1 MMDAPGSFYVD
12 IKDRRVLVLST
23 ASNNMRDV
31 SVRISNIT
39 RSVLGW
45 SESVMATLSDNS
57 SSALGGD
64 SSNGEVTSVAAEEG
78 YMGKYLLDLRKRI
91 SSLKEYREGNVGLL
105 HPFIHPST
113 TCQSLYVII
122 VGTIQRSVADKIE
135 LISDPARLRRDY
147 HQSHDSSDHS
157 TSGVG
162 FWSLL
167 TNLSLYLLARY
178 VIVKKQ

>member
-64 SSNGEVTSVAAEEG
+64 SSNGEVSVAAEEG

-91 SSLKEYREGNVGLL
+91 SSLKEYRE
-105 HPFIHPST
+105 
-113 TCQSLYVII
+113 
-122 VGTIQRSVADKIE
+122 GTIQRSVADKIE

>member
-78 YMGKYLLDLRKRI
+78 YMGKYLLDLQKRI

-105 HPFIHPST
+105 HPFIH
-113 TCQSLYVII
+113 
-122 VGTIQRSVADKIE
+122 
-135 LISDPARLRRDY
+135 
-147 HQSHDSSDHS
+147 
-157 TSGVG
+157 
-162 FWSLL
+162 LL
-167 TNLSLYLLARY
+167 HANHYT
-178 VIVKKQ
+178 

>member
-1 MMDAPGSFYVD
+1 M
-12 IKDRRVLVLST
+12 LVLST

-45 SESVMATLSDNS
+45 SESVMVTLSDNS

-105 HPFIHPST
+105 HPFIH
-113 TCQSLYVII
+113 LLH
-122 VGTIQRSVADKIE
+122 AN
-135 LISDPARLRRDY
+135 
-147 HQSHDSSDHS
+147 HS
-157 TSGVG
+157 T
-162 FWSLL
+162 
-167 TNLSLYLLARY
+167 
-178 VIVKKQ
+178 